1 VSGASGGRFMGACVR
16 MMPGDSTNLLF
27 SCSWLVSLLLTL
39 PPKLLL
45 LLLRAACCCVLLL
58 LLLRAAAAFDAFAY
72 EASLTQY
79 SFSSNQYHPPLLGGY
94 GPFSAPLQHIPFPP
108 YAATASSQH
117 AYHLQH
123 ASASGLGDDV
133 PPDSVGDE
141 IDYHGEAADTKREG
155 CGLPLTA
162 AMRDK
167 WMR

>member
-1 VSGASGGRFMGACVR
+1 MSEASGGRFMGAAVL
-16 MMPGDSTNLLF
+16 MMPGDATCLLF
-27 SCSWLVSLLLTL
+27 SCSWLVSLLLIL

-45 LLLRAACCCVLLL
+45 LFSSC
-58 LLLRAAAAFDAFAY
+58 

-79 SFSSNQYHPPLLGGY
+79 SFSSNQYPPPLLGGY
-94 GPFSAPLQHIPFPP
+94 GPYSAHLQHMPLPP
-108 YAATASSQH
+108 HVTAPSSQH

-123 ASASGLGDDV
+123 ASASGLGADARLDCV
-133 PPDSVGDE
+133 EDE